1 MGSIECSVVKM
12 VNLWEI
18 EGSQGNERDETNTK
32 GNQMRSQFFIARV
45 DEVNLGDKEKGG
57 AKGSLVWMEQKY
69 RSIESNER

>member
-18 EGSQGNERDETNTK
+18 EGSQGIERDEKEKQGKQN
-32 GNQMRSQFFIARV
+32 RSQLFIARV
-45 DEVNLGDKEKGG
+45 DKVNLGDKEKGG

-69 RSIESNER
+69 RSIESNKR